1 MEAFA
6 TALTFAI
13 PGFIILI
20 LIEELAGRFLGIKV
34 NRDMDT
40 ISSISSGITN
50 VMKSVLGLTIII
62 ISYKWMVEHLAV
74 FEIKST
80 MLVYILAF
88 VGIDFAGYWA
98 HRFDHVIN
106 VFWNRHIIHHS
117 SEEFNL
123 SCALRQPISTI
134 IGVYFFLYIPMAL
147 LGIPAGV
154 VALLAPIHLFAQFWY
169 HTKLIRKMGW
179 LEYIVV
185 TPSHHRV
192 HHAINPEYMDKN
204 FGQIFI
210 IWDRL
215 FGTYQEELS
224 EKPPVYGI
232 KRPAGTWNPITINFM
247 HIWLLIKDAWHTRS
261 WWDKIR
267 IWWMPT
273 GWRPSDVA
281 AKYPVFA
288 IGDVYQQNK
297 YDSNPGTGLK
307 IWAWFQLIFQMGL
320 VYYMLLHI
328 TRFQFIEI
336 LYYFSFVALSIAAFT
351 SLMDKSWLALP
362 IEILKFL
369 GGLYLLYQMDGWFG
383 MEELIPFASR
393 VMIIYLVISLI
404 ATIYILKKEQLTQD
418 MNQLIQGVR
427 NS

>member
-6 TALTFAI
+6 TALTYAI

-20 LIEELAGRFLGIKV
+20 LIEEFAGRLVGVKV

-50 VMKSVLGLTIII
+50 VMKSVLGLTLII
-62 ISYKWMVEHLAV
+62 ISYGWMVENLAI

-80 MLVYILAF
+80 LLVYILAF
-88 VGIDFAGYWA
+88 IGIDFAGYWA

-134 IGVYFFLYIPMAL
+134 VAVYFFLYIPMAI
-147 LGIPAGV
+147 LGIPAEV

-169 HTKLIRKMGW
+169 HTRLISKMGW
-179 LEYIVV
+179 MEYVLV

-215 FGTYQEELS
+215 FGTYQEEIA

-232 KRPAGTWNPITINFM
+232 KRPAGTWNPISINFM
-247 HIWLLIKDAWHTRS
+247 HMWLLIKDAWRTKS
-261 WWDKIR
+261 WWDKLR

-273 GWRPSDVA
+273 GWRPADMTD
-281 AKYPVFA
+281 KYPVYA
-288 IGDVYQQNK
+288 IEDVYQQKK
-297 YDSNPGTGLK
+297 YDSKPGIALK
-307 IWAWFQLIFQMGL
+307 IWAWVQLIVL
-320 VYYMLLHI
+320 LALLYYMLLNVANY
-328 TRFQFIEI
+328 QFPEI
-336 LYYFSFVALSIAAFT
+336 LLYFSFIALSVAAFT
-351 SLMDKSWLALP
+351 TLMDKNWLALP
-362 IEILKFL
+362 LEVIKFTA
-369 GGLYLLYQMDGWFG
+369 GIYLLYLMDGWFG
-383 MEELIPFASR
+383 LDDVIPFASY
-393 VMIIYLVISLI
+393 ILGIYLVASLGASFI
-404 ATIYILKKEQLTQD
+404 ILKFELTPKSESQFLHD
-418 MNQLIQGVR
+418 
-427 NS
+427 

>member
-6 TALTFAI
+6 TALTYAI

-20 LIEELAGRFLGIKV
+20 LIEEIAGRFSGIKV
-34 NRDMDT
+34 NREMDT
-40 ISSISSGITN
+40 ISSISSGMTN

-62 ISYKWMVEHLAV
+62 ISYRWMVEHLAI

-80 MLVYILAF
+80 LLVYILAF
-88 VGIDFAGYWA
+88 IGIDFAGYWA

-134 IGVYFFLYIPMAL
+134 VGVYFFLYLPMAF
-147 LGIPAGV
+147 LGIPAEV

-169 HTKLIRKMGW
+169 HTRLINKMGW

-215 FGTYQEELS
+215 FGTYQEEIA

-247 HIWLLIKDAWHTRS
+247 HMWLLIKDAWRTGS

-273 GWRPSDVA
+273 GWRPADVA
-281 AKYPVFA
+281 DKFPVYA
-288 IGDVYQQNK
+288 IEDVYQQNK
-297 YDSNPGTGLK
+297 YDSNPGTTLK
-307 IWAWFQLIFQMGL
+307 RWAWVQLIVHLAL

-328 TRFQFIEI
+328 ANFQFVEI
-336 LYYFSFVALSIAAFT
+336 LFYFSFIAISIAAFT

-362 IEILKFL
+362 VEVIKVVVGF
-369 GGLYLLYQMDGWFG
+369 YLLFQTDGWFG
-383 MEELIPFASR
+383 LEDIIPYASLL
-393 VMIIYLVISLI
+393 MSIYLLLSLI
-404 ATIYILKKEQLTQD
+404 ATYRILKKEQSTQSK
-418 MNQLIQGVR
+418 NQFVR
-427 NS
+427 G

>member
-6 TALTFAI
+6 TALTYAI

-20 LIEELAGRFLGIKV
+20 LIEEIAGRLSGIKV
-34 NRDMDT
+34 NREMDT
-40 ISSISSGITN
+40 ISSISSGMTN

-62 ISYKWMVEHLAV
+62 ISYRWMVEHLAI

-80 MLVYILAF
+80 LLVYILAF
-88 VGIDFAGYWA
+88 IGIDFAGYWS

-134 IGVYFFLYIPMAL
+134 IGVYFFLYIPMAF
-147 LGIPAGV
+147 LGIPAEV

-169 HTKLIRKMGW
+169 HTRLINKMGW

-215 FGTYQEELS
+215 FGTYQEEIA

-247 HIWLLIKDAWHTRS
+247 HMWLLIKDAWRTGS

-273 GWRPSDVA
+273 GWRPADVA
-281 AKYPVFA
+281 DKFPVYA
-288 IGDVYQQNK
+288 IEDVYQQNK
-297 YDSNPGTGLK
+297 YDSNPGTTLK
-307 IWAWFQLIFQMGL
+307 MWAWVQLILHLAL
-320 VYYMLLHI
+320 VYYMLLNI
-328 TRFQFIEI
+328 ANFQFMEI
-336 LYYFSFVALSIAAFT
+336 LFYFSFIAISIAAFT

-362 IEILKFL
+362 VEVIKVVVGF
-369 GGLYLLYQMDGWFG
+369 YLLFQMDGWFG
-383 MEELIPFASR
+383 LEDILPYAAMFMS
-393 VMIIYLVISLI
+393 IYLMLSLI
-404 ATIYILKKEQLTQD
+404 ATYMILKKEQTTQSK
-418 MNQLIQGVR
+418 NQLVQG
-427 NS
+427 